1 MAKLVSIV
9 QMDVDTSNKIVIG
22 YRPNINNTAS
32 KTYTL
37 SDAGTYYYCTN
48 TTAIILTVPID
59 SSVSFPIG
67 TEIENKKGGSGALS
81 IDVQAGASLL
91 GDSGVVLTTPFS
103 LSKGCCLKKVLIN
116 SWVLEGS

>member
-1 MAKLVSIV
+1 M
-9 QMDVDTSNKIVIG
+9 IG
-22 YRPNINNTAS
+22 YRPNINSTAS

-48 TTAIILTVPID
+48 TTAITLTVPID

-81 IDVQAGASLL
+81 IDVQAGVSLL
-91 GDSGVVLTTPFS
+91 GDSGIVLTTPFS
-103 LSKGCCLKKVLIN
+103 LVKGCCLKKVLIN

>member
-1 MAKLVSIV
+1 
-9 QMDVDTSNKIVIG
+9 MDVDTSNKSVIG
-22 YRPNINNTAS
+22 YRPNINSTAS

-37 SDAGTYYYCTN
+37 IDAGTYYYCTN

-81 IDVQAGASLL
+81 IDVQAGVSLL